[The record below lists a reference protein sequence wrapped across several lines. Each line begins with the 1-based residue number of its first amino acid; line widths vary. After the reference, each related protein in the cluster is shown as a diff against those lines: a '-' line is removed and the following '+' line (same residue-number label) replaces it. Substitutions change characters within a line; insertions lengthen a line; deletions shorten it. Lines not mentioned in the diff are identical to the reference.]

1 MENVFV
7 DLGAQVS
14 SEWTEGPL
22 EKTQRQ
28 AFIFITAHSDSSNDA
43 LENLRQIDAVKEV
56 YLSRGA
62 YDIVA
67 KVSGDSIDN
76 LREIVSTQI
85 KNISSIKSTLTLM
98 II

>member
-1 MENVFV
+1 LENVFV
-7 DLGAQVS
+7 DLGAHVS
-14 SEWTEGPL
+14 SEWAKETV

-28 AFIFITAHSDSSNDA
+28 AFIFITAQSNSSTNA
-43 LENLRQIDAVKEV
+43 LQDLKQIDAVKEV

-67 KVSGDSIDN
+67 KVSGESIDH
-76 LREIVSTQI
+76 LREIVATKI

-98 II
+98 IL

>member
-7 DLGAQVS
+7 DLGAQVAS
-14 SEWTEGPL
+14 DWTEENL

-28 AFIFITAHSDSSNDA
+28 AFIFITAHSDSSSDA
-43 LENLRQIDAVKEV
+43 LEELKQIDAVKEV

-67 KVSGDSIDN
+67 KVSGNSIN
-76 LREIVSTQI
+76 HLREIVSTQI